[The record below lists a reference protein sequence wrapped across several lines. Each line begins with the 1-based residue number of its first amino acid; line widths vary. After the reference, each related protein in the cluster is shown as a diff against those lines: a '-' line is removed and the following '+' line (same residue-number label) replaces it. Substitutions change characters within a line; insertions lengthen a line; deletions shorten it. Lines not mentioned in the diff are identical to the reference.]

1 MTMTEGRKLGFW
13 HAIAR
18 RVEKEIRPPPTE
30 VDFEEIIRRRRANA
44 ARIRRIAD
52 EIKKRTPKRS

>member
-1 MTMTEGRKLGFW
+1 MTEDRKSGFW

-18 RVEKEIRPPPTE
+18 QVEKEIKPPPTQA
-30 VDFEEIIRRRRANA
+30 DIEEIIRRKRANA